1 MKISIYTSLFNLKS
15 YFPNY
20 KKHLENYCSLA
31 DEVIVSTIKD
41 EGDTYSELIEYS
53 KMNNKIKVILTD
65 LKPYTPPFDGQLKDA
80 ALQKCSGDVLIGLDM
95 DEMISS
101 HNLDKWKEI
110 CKILLQRPEMAI
122 WVPVINLYNDNL
134 HFTNISK
141 KWYVHKPGLKRG
153 VVNFAKRPDGTH
165 DTEKSDS
172 CELLD
177 QQGNLVSAAAYVPF
191 GHINNTTE
199 MAQFLKDNN
208 CPFIWH
214 LGHIDKTRRVQLNWG
229 FWHRQWSA
237 ENGQD
242 VKIPMSEEEIGEKEV
257 FEHGLPLWS

>member
-1 MKISIYTSLFNLKS
+1 MKISIYTSLFNINP
-15 YFPNY
+15 YFPDYQEFVMNC
-20 KKHLENYCSLA
+20 LTLC
-31 DEVIVSTIKD
+31 DELIISTIKD
-41 EGDTYSELIEYS
+41 ECDSYSILIELS
-53 KMNNKIKVILTD
+53 KNNPKIKVILTNLQRFTPSFDGD
-65 LKPYTPPFDGQLKDA
+65 LKNA
-80 ALQKCSGDVLIGLDM
+80 ALQACTGDIMIQLDA
-95 DEMISS
+95 DERLST
-101 HNLDKWKEI
+101 HNLDKWREI
-110 CKILLQRPEMAI
+110 CQVLLSRPENAL
-122 WVPVINLYNDNL
+122 WVPVINLFGDNL
-134 HFTNISK
+134 HFTNVSK
-141 KWYVHKPGLKRG
+141 KWYCHKPGLKRG

-214 LGHIDKTRRVQLNWG
+214 LGHVDKTRRVQLNWG
-229 FWHRQWSA
+229 FWHKQWSA

-257 FEHGLPLWS
+257 FEHNLPLWS